1 MLSIVNH
8 ATDSAATSLDD
19 AMIVRSLHCRG
30 CQYDLRH
37 LRVGGRCPECGLEIW
52 ETVLDAVDPAASRLP
67 RLRDPDGVGNAML
80 WLMACLLAGTLLQL
94 ARPVAHVL
102 DMLNLGIVRSFEAFA
117 PPSLLWISG
126 CVLLAGLWSM
136 WKLAPPRGHE
146 PGSPVWR
153 DIWLIGG
160 GLAGWALVVIVSYF
174 RLMTQAPRGGPL
186 EQRLVQTVVVLVG
199 AAAVLTLMFGLRDV
213 LRVIGERSREYR
225 SARGGRQRIRDM
237 IAATIAIGLGQLLRL
252 IGILLEVAVLS
263 TFGTIMI
270 WISTLML
277 VIGLG
282 YLVVN
287 AWWIR
292 RSLRQPPPTLRV
304 LLDRSTASDAIG
316 RSRSD
321 TVG

>member
-1 MLSIVNH
+1 MRVIVKH
-8 ATDSAATSLDD
+8 ATDSARTSLDD
-19 AMIVRSLHCRG
+19 ALIVRSLHCRG
-30 CQYDLRH
+30 CQYDLRN

-67 RLRDPDGVGNAML
+67 RLRDPNGVGNAML
-80 WLMACLLAGTLLQL
+80 WLMGCLLVGTVSQL
-94 ARPVAHVL
+94 ARPVAHVV
-102 DMLNLGIVRSFEAFA
+102 DMLDLTGARSIESFT

-146 PGSPVWR
+146 PGSPVRR

-160 GLAGWALVVIVSYF
+160 GLTAWGILAIVSYF
-174 RLMTQAPRGGPL
+174 RLIAQGPRGGPL
-186 EQRLVQTVVVLVG
+186 EQRLVQTVFVLAGV
-199 AAAVLTLMFGLRDV
+199 AALLTVMFGLRDV

-225 SARGGRQRIRDM
+225 SARGGRQRIRDL
-237 IAATIAIGLGQLLRL
+237 IAATIAIGLGQLVRL
-252 IGILLEVAVLS
+252 LGELLEHGVLA

-277 VIGLG
+277 VIGLA
-282 YLVVN
+282 YLLVN

-292 RSLRQPPPTLRV
+292 RSLRQPPPTLRE
-304 LLDRSTASDAIG
+304 LLDRSTINGDRVGDEPGIAS
-316 RSRSD
+316 
-321 TVG
+321 